1 MTQTQVQRSMINKL
15 FAFLFL
21 GMSVGAGCGFAQ
33 TPASAAFEVASVKSG
48 DPSSHQMMLRMGSAR
63 FTAQNVPLKM
73 LIQYAYGLKSDD
85 QLSGGPG
92 WLGSKTFDIDA
103 KQDDAQAAEFQKLPQ
118 DKRSAQVQAMLQGLL
133 AERFKLQI
141 SRQTKELPI
150 YALVVAKGG
159 VKMKPAIA
167 APTAV
172 PVSSDGA
179 PVKRPGRMTMSG
191 RGQVTG
197 EEVPVSVLA
206 DILSRQPE
214 TEGRVVVDKTGL
226 TGNYSFALKWTPES
240 GAPAMGGSGG
250 GGAPPPADD
259 AGPSFFTALQEQL
272 GLKLESQ
279 KGPVEVLVVE
289 HAEEPSAN

>member
-1 MTQTQVQRSMINKL
+1 MTKKFFVL
-15 FAFLFL
+15 LFL
-21 GMSVGAGCGFAQ
+21 GMSVGAGSVFAQ
-33 TPASAAFEVASVKSG
+33 TPAAPVFEVASVKPG
-48 DPSSHQMMLRMGSAR
+48 DPGNHQMMIRMGNGR
-63 FTAQNVPLKM
+63 FTTQNVPLKM

-103 KQDDAQAAEFQKLPQ
+103 KQDDAQAAEFQKLTQ
-118 DKRSAQVQAMLQGLL
+118 EKRTEQLRSMLQALL
-133 AERFKLQI
+133 AERFKLQV

-159 VKMKPAIA
+159 VKMTPAPP
-167 APTAV
+167 APTT
-172 PVSSDGA
+172 VSTEPAATTG
-179 PVKRPGRMTMSG
+179 KRPGRMMMTG

-197 EEVPVSVLA
+197 EEVPVTTLA

-226 TGNYSFALKWTPES
+226 TGNYSFALKWTPEP
-240 GAPAMGGSGG
+240 GASPMGGPG
-250 GGAPPPADD
+250 GGAPPPPVEDGA
-259 AGPSFFTALQEQL
+259 PSFFTAIQEQL

-279 KGPVEVLVVE
+279 KGPVEVLVVDG
-289 HAEEPSAN
+289 AELPSEN